1 MSAPEGEPSLVPEPA
16 AASGTLIGYGR
27 VSTAGQVLDRQLTA
41 LDAAGC
47 TRIFTDVG
55 SGRDQQRPRLI
66 AMLDY
71 ARPGDLVVVTELA
84 RLGRSLSDL
93 IDIAGRLRTRGVG
106 LRSLK
111 EAIDTSTPGG
121 RLVFHIFASLAEFV
135 RELIV
140 EGTVE
145 GLQAARSRGARLGR
159 PPALTPDQ
167 VHHARAMLTRPEHSV
182 AAIARLLGVS
192 RTTVYKAV
200 PELAAGGGGRPA
212 LTAAVTRDA
221 LARHDSQQLPGQG
234 AFDHLAPSPRQ
245 EPAT

>member
-1 MSAPEGEPSLVPEPA
+1 MSSLSDETVLAAEPSTA
-16 AASGTLIGYGR
+16 TGSLIGYGR
-27 VSTAGQVLDRQLTA
+27 VSTAGQVLDRQLSA

-47 TRIFTDVG
+47 GRIFTDVG
-55 SGRDQQRPRLI
+55 SGKNQQRPQLI

-71 ARPGDLVVVTELA
+71 TRPGDLVVVTELA

-93 IDIAGRLRTRGVG
+93 IDIASRLRERGVG

-145 GLQAARSRGARLGR
+145 GLHAARHRGVRLGR
-159 PPALTPDQ
+159 PPALSPEQ
-167 VHHARAMLTRPEHSV
+167 VQHARAALTRPEQSV
-182 AAIARLLGVS
+182 TAIARLLGVS
-192 RTTVYKAV
+192 RTTLYKAV
-200 PELAAGGGGRPA
+200 PELAAGGGGRRA
-212 LTAAVTRDA
+212 LIAAVTREA
-221 LARHDSQQLPGQG
+221 LARHDSQQLPGQR
-234 AFDHLAPSPRQ
+234 ALDHVASSHRQ
-245 EPAT
+245 EPTT